1 MSKQYDNCVVT
12 ILSEI
17 EPSTR
22 AYDSTGVR
30 TVSLARMLQQQH
42 QVYIHT
48 PSGTY
53 LYHGDDSTD
62 TFEHLGKRRRH
73 PGHEEVV
80 IVPLTRWAIR
90 VAEQDYFER
99 TTCVVDFY
107 CPRIFENLFVNTH
120 QKSSNLESLSRNWF
134 EIFLIKRALRIGTI
148 FIVGNSRQRD
158 WLFGLMTVEGLFAER
173 RYLREEPAKS
183 VVIIPIINRK
193 KHNTEKAVARKY
205 IETLAKCNLNEK
217 FVIVWSGG
225 WHEWLDIEIV
235 IEAFEIISKQYGDI
249 ILLLSAPSARRANYS
264 NRVRSLVN
272 GKLAQPMADG
282 RVVLMQSWLPF
293 GEHLSLLLAA
303 DISIIISKNHIEDHM
318 SYRTRALESLENGVP
333 VIINNGNIV
342 SEEKPP
348 MCFSVDPRSLEEL
361 VQCISDA
368 YLARNVSR
376 STANGDGALGSGPGR
391 FVRITDELEQAITLA
406 RTVQRPGKSRFLP
419 LVGRAVDAWRRVL
432 RAVGLIGRFVGAH

>member
-1 MSKQYDNCVVT
+1 MYLNCVIT

-53 LYHGDDSTD
+53 LYHGDDGAD
-62 TFEHLGKRRRH
+62 KFEHVGKRGRH
-73 PGHEEVV
+73 RGHGEVV
-80 IVPLTRWAIR
+80 IVPLTRWAIG
-90 VAEQDYFER
+90 VAEQDYFEAA
-99 TTCVVDFY
+99 CVVDFY
-107 CPRIFENLFVNTH
+107 CPRVFENLFVNANENIS
-120 QKSSNLESLSRNWF
+120 KLESRARDGF
-134 EIFLIKRALRIGTI
+134 EIFLIKRALRVGTI

-158 WLFGLMTVEGLFAER
+158 WLFGLMTVEGLFSER
-173 RYLREEPAKS
+173 RYLREEPTNS
-183 VVIIPIINRK
+183 VVIIPIVNIQRYNRD
-193 KHNTEKAVARKY
+193 KAAARRH
-205 IETLAKCNLNEK
+205 IQTLSKCSLNEK

-235 IEAFEIISKQYGDI
+235 IDAFEIISKKYEDI
-249 ILLLSAPSARRANYS
+249 VLLLSAPSARGVSHS
-264 NRVRSLVN
+264 NRVESIVN

-282 RVVLMQSWLPF
+282 RVVLMRSWLPF

-303 DISIIISKNHIEDHM
+303 DMSIIISQNHIEDHM

-333 VIINNGNIV
+333 VIINSGNIV
-342 SEEKPP
+342 AEEKSP
-348 MCFSVDPRSLEEL
+348 MCFPVDPRDLQAL

-368 YLARNVSR
+368 YLAKNVS
-376 STANGDGALGSGPGR
+376 SFSVNGDVALGSGR
-391 FVRITDELEQAITLA
+391 ASFVRITDELEQAITLA
-406 RTVQRPGKSRFLP
+406 RTVQRHGKLRFLP

-432 RAVGLIGRFVGAH
+432 RAVGLIGRLVGGH